1 MDYSR
6 RGIEKKRKDLKS
18 VVKKLN
24 SKFWIIVFRL
34 LIIGVVAA
42 GIICVTAGLGAF
54 NGLIDSA
61 PEIVITDLEVSGYTS
76 TAYYSDGT
84 VSQIFIGEN
93 TNRVYVDIEN
103 IPDVVQKAF
112 VAMEDKRF
120 YQHKGV
126 DFRTLMRAGYSFVG
140 EGFKQGASTLTQQLL
155 KDRVFG
161 GGQEKNMIDKIVRKV
176 QEQYLAVN
184 LEHVMSKDKIL
195 EYYMNLVN
203 LGNGCYGVET
213 AAEGYFDK
221 TVSELTLSEAAVLAP
236 IALSPTRQNPITY
249 PATNAGRRRNC
260 LETMLEENFITQEQF
275 DEAMADDVYTRIAE
289 VQKNKKKAVMGRY
302 SYFTEAMKEELY
314 KELETDLGMTRE
326 EAYDL
331 LSRGGISIYTT
342 QDREIQEIMDRYYTD
357 ESNFPEFGFG
367 SSQGSC
373 YLLSNASAI
382 TIHHEDE
389 SVTNYS
395 RGQIIKYFAD
405 YYDADG
411 LYYHEDGTRKGIS
424 EYLLSEDDINAKFE
438 EFAKAHSVETDTW
451 TDIYVD
457 LVPQPQSS
465 MTIIDQSTGNV
476 VAMYGGRGEKKGNLV
491 TNRAYEPLRNGGST
505 FKVVASFLPAVDAGG
520 LTLASVQDDSPY
532 FYPNST
538 KQVYN
543 WYTTGFRGLQSLR
556 TGIANSLN
564 IVAVKTLEQ
573 IGPKLGFEY
582 LEKLGFST
590 LDRDKDSSN
599 VSMALGAV
607 TNGVKNIDMT
617 AAYAAIANGG
627 AYNKPTYYTKVLD
640 HDGNVLI
647 DHTIPRSRRVM
658 KASTAW
664 LITDAMLDTT
674 TVGTGKRLAFRNYSM
689 PVAGKTGTA
698 SKNYDLWFAGYT
710 PYYTCS
716 VWTGYDYQFNQ
727 KNKSYQ
733 QDLWRNIME
742 EVHKT
747 KQLEYKTWPMPDSI
761 QKATICTK
769 CGKLAVSGL
778 CDEAEG
784 GSCVS
789 SEYFAK
795 GTVPVQKCT
804 CHIRVNICKSSKK
817 LATPNCPEKKVKSV
831 VLLVKSEDYSKYD
844 GYPGYT
850 GGCSVGTWDSGYIYK
865 PDDICTKHN
874 KPGKDDTDEE
884 VPDDSLFEDVH
895 QMGGEDDVFD
905 DTFSDTFEDE

>member
-1 MDYSR
+1 MDFSR
-6 RGIEKKRKDLKS
+6 QGVAKKRKELKS
-18 VVKKLN
+18 VAKRLN
-24 SKFWIIVFRL
+24 SKFWIIVFRF
-34 LIIGVVAA
+34 LIIGVVAVA
-42 GIICVTAGLGAF
+42 IFAVTAGLGAF

-61 PEIVITDLEVSGYTS
+61 PAVPLGDLEVSGYTS
-76 TAYYSDGT
+76 TAYYTDGT

-103 IPDVVQKAF
+103 IPEYVQKAF

-126 DFRTLMRAGYSFVG
+126 DFRTLMRAGYSFVDS
-140 EGFKQGASTLTQQLL
+140 GFTQGASTLTQQLL

-161 GGQEKNMIDKIVRKV
+161 GGQEKTKLEKIVRKV

-221 TVSELTLSEAAVLAP
+221 TVDQLTLSEAAVLAP

-249 PATNAGRRRNC
+249 PTANAARRRKC
-260 LETMLEENFITQEQF
+260 LDTMLEEKFITQQEY

-289 VQKNKKKAVMGRY
+289 VQKNKKKAVMGQY

-314 KELETDLGMTRE
+314 KDFETELGLTRE

-331 LSRGGISIYTT
+331 LSRGGLSIYTT
-342 QDREIQEIMDRYYTD
+342 QDREIQEIVDRYYTD

-382 TIHHEDE
+382 SIHHEDE
-389 SVTNYS
+389 TVTNYS
-395 RGQIIKYFAD
+395 RNQIIKYFAD
-405 YYDADG
+405 YVDSAGY
-411 LYYHEDGTRKGIS
+411 YYHEDGTKKGIS
-424 EYLLSEDDINAKFE
+424 EYLLSEEDITAKFE
-438 EFAKAHSVETDTW
+438 EFAEAHKVETDIW
-451 TDIYVD
+451 VDMNID

-465 MTIIDQSTGNV
+465 MTIMDQSNGQV
-476 VAMYGGRGEKKGNLV
+476 VAMYGGRGKKKGNLV

-543 WYTTGFRGLQSLR
+543 WYNTGFRGLQSLR

-573 IGPKLGFEY
+573 IGTQLGYEY

-590 LDRDKDSSN
+590 LDRDKDSGN
-599 VSMALGAV
+599 VSMALGAI

-617 AAYAAIANGG
+617 AAYAAIANEGK
-627 AYNKPTYYTKVLD
+627 YNKPIYYTKVLD

-647 DHTIPRSRRVM
+647 DHTVTHPSYVM

-674 TVGTGKRLAFRNYSM
+674 TVGTGKRLAFRNYNM

-698 SKNYDLWFAGYT
+698 SKNYDLWFAGFT

-742 EVHKT
+742 EVHRT
-747 KQLEYKTWPMPDSI
+747 KQLEYKTWEMPDSI

-769 CGKLAVSGL
+769 CGKLAVTGL

-789 SEYFAK
+789 TEYFAK
-795 GTVPVQKCT
+795 GTVPTQKCT

-844 GYPGYT
+844 GYPGYSS
-850 GGCSVGTWDSGYIYK
+850 GCNVGTWDSAYVYK
-865 PDDICTKHN
+865 PEETCLKHN
-874 KPGKDDTDEE
+874 KPGTDDTEDV
-884 VPDDSLFEDVH
+884 VPDDELYEDAH

-905 DTFSDTFEDE
+905 DSFTEE